1 MTAKETLENTQ
12 TIETLRVLVNRLE
25 TVELTRKLNRLEILI
40 ASIVFLES
48 SRLSNVF
55 ETDKLLN
62 NIFNTTA

>member
-1 MTAKETLENTQ
+1 MTAIETLENTQ